1 MSEAGDTDAT
11 MAPPGGTLLLVDDEA
26 NILAALRRLLRR
38 DGYTLITAASGE
50 EGLQKL
56 AEHPVDV
63 ILSDQRM
70 PGMSGVEFLRK
81 ARERRPETVRLV
93 LSGYTELHSITRAI
107 NEGAI
112 FKFLT
117 KPWDDELLRASIA
130 EAMHYKRLADDNR
143 RLSVQLAE
151 ANRHL
156 EHLLA
161 EQRAQIARGQ
171 RAMGVLH
178 EVLQLLPWPLLG
190 VDQSGMLV
198 AVNAAAS
205 ALLDITGAA
214 LGGDL
219 AHALPPTLAGQLA
232 AMGED
237 ELPADIDGIA
247 YRVLCREL
255 GAGSQASGR
264 LFIFVREGDH
274 DHR

>member
-1 MSEAGDTDAT
+1 
-11 MAPPGGTLLLVDDEA
+11 
-26 NILAALRRLLRR
+26 

-171 RAMGVLH
+171 RA
-178 EVLQLLPWPLLG
+178 
-190 VDQSGMLV
+190 
-198 AVNAAAS
+198 
-205 ALLDITGAA
+205 
-214 LGGDL
+214 
-219 AHALPPTLAGQLA
+219 
-232 AMGED
+232 
-237 ELPADIDGIA
+237 
-247 YRVLCREL
+247 
-255 GAGSQASGR
+255 
-264 LFIFVREGDH
+264 
-274 DHR
+274 